1 MVDSPGS
8 GGDVT
13 RLLVELRDGDE
24 AALERLMPLIY
35 DELRVI
41 ARRRLAG
48 DRNATIEATA
58 LVHEAYVKLAA
69 GPALDWQNRAHFYAI
84 AARAMRQVL
93 VDHARKRRT
102 DKRGGEWVRT
112 TFTEGLGSGELTS
125 DELIALDDALEKLD
139 PRQRAVVEYKFFGGM
154 PEREIAEVLGVSP
167 KSVQRDWIKARA
179 WLYAT
184 LYPDDG
190 P

>member
-1 MVDSPGS
+1 MTDAPESA
-8 GGDVT
+8 GDVT
-13 RLLVELRDGDE
+13 RLLVELRAGDE
-24 AALERLMPLIY
+24 AALHRLMPLIY
-35 DELRVI
+35 DELRLI
-41 ARRRLAG
+41 ARRRLAK

-69 GPALDWQNRAHFYAI
+69 GPALDWQSRAHFYAI

-93 VDHARKRRT
+93 VDHARKRRAE
-102 DKRGGEWVRT
+102 KRGGEWVRT
-112 TFTEGLGSGELTS
+112 TLTEGLGSGDLTT
-125 DELIALDDALEKLD
+125 DELIALDDALEQLD

-154 PEREIAEVLGVSP
+154 AEREVAEVLGVSA

-184 LYPDDG
+184 LYPETRS
-190 P
+190 